1 MKLAA
6 EKRDAEKPSALR
18 SAGRIP
24 AIVYNQELNVPV
36 SVNIREFDRIFREA
50 GSGTLIDLE
59 LGKEKH
65 SVLVKAVQMN
75 KRRRVPQHVDFYA
88 VTAGQKVQ
96 VGVNI
101 ILEGTPVGVKD
112 DGGNLDVQRRE
123 VVIYVE
129 PRLIPSEVTLDVS
142 ELGIGDAL
150 HISDLEPLLPEEAE
164 LVDNPELTI
173 CAVVA
178 PRVAED
184 EEETETE
191 ASVEPERIGEDESE
205 EAEGEQD

>member
-6 EKRDAEKPSALR
+6 EKRDAERPSALR

-24 AIVYNQELNVPV
+24 AVVYNRELNVPV

-50 GSGTLIDLE
+50 GSGTLIDLD
-59 LGKEKH
+59 LGSEKH

-75 KRRRVPQHVDFYA
+75 KRRRVPQHVDFFA

-101 ILEGTPVGVKD
+101 IFEGNPIGVKD

-123 VVIYVE
+123 VVISVE
-129 PRLIPSEVTLDVS
+129 PRYIPAEIVLDIS
-142 ELGIGDAL
+142 GLGIGDAL
-150 HISDLEPLLPEEAE
+150 HISDLEALLPEQAE

-178 PRVAED
+178 PRVAE
-184 EEETETE
+184 EEETEAVE
-191 ASVEPERIGEDESE
+191 GVEPERIGEDEAE
-205 EAEGEQD
+205 ESEGEQD